1 MQPPTDN
8 LYKFMAISGLMCFVF
23 FFFDFNK
30 RLDDLNSTV
39 EMLEMQQVEFHARKD
54 ALSDSVEYFTKKI
67 SILKEQILSQED
79 AISTVKAID
88 AFQDDLQGK
97 NEALTVVNAKLN
109 KAIDQAAKKLEDIKA
124 LSVLYSFLEFISL
137 AVAALG
143 VVLWYFMTQKHQ
155 DKKDRGSV

>member
-30 RLDDLNSTV
+30 RLDELNSTV

-67 SILKEQILSQED
+67 SILKEEKLSQED
-79 AISTVKAID
+79 AVSTVKAID

-155 DKKDRGSV
+155 DKKDRGSL

>member
-67 SILKEQILSQED
+67 SILKEETLSQED
-79 AISTVKAID
+79 AVSTVKAID